1 MNDNLE
7 QFVAAQKMGADV
19 LLNLIRSACN
29 GLERLTALNMSAA
42 REFLNTS
49 VANTQ
54 QILALKDLSGL
65 SRLNLAQPA
74 LEKWLDYSRE
84 VYDLAVSLQRE
95 VSSIAEGQY
104 EQISKTASASLDQN
118 KSAPGNDVL
127 AATVKSFMKE
137 YGRAFDQINDF
148 SRQASA
154 IAEAN
159 LQAVANATKSA
170 TKAKRS

>member
-1 MNDNLE
+1 MQENLE
-7 QFVAAQKMGADV
+7 QLAATQKVGADV
-19 LLNLIRSACN
+19 LLNLIRSTCN

-42 REFLNTS
+42 REFLNSS

-54 QILALKDLSGL
+54 QILALKNPSDLS
-65 SRLNLAQPA
+65 RINLVQPA

-84 VYDLAVSLQRE
+84 VYDLAATLQKE
-95 VSSIAEGQY
+95 ISSIAEGQY
-104 EQISKTASASLDQN
+104 EQISQTASARLDQN
-118 KSAPGNDVL
+118 KAAPGSDVL
-127 AATVKSFMKE
+127 AATVKTFMKE

-159 LQAVANATKSA
+159 LKAVTNATKVA
-170 TKAKRS
+170 AKGKR